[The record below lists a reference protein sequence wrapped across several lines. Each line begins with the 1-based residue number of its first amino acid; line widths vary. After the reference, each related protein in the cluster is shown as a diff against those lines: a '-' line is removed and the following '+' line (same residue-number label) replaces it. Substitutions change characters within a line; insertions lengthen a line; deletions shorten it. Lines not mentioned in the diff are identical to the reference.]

1 MNEREKK
8 NKNMNNDFDEK
19 SLSKKN
25 PKKSKVEQ
33 KAGNDNEK
41 IIADLKIKLNEAE
54 DKLLRE
60 LAENDKLRKRH
71 EKELQDNLKFAIKN
85 FSYELLNV
93 TDNFDRALNSISKND
108 IEKNENYKNLFNGLK
123 AVEKEIYDIFEKNG
137 VKKFD
142 SMGEK
147 FDPERHQAVSKKDS
161 NKDEGIIIEELQK
174 GFMMSERLL
183 RPAMV
188 VVSSGNHDSKN
199 NT

>member
-1 MNEREKK
+1 MDEREKK
-8 NKNMNNDFDEK
+8 NKSMNNDIDGK

-25 PKKSKVEQ
+25 LKKSKVEQ
-33 KAGNDNEK
+33 KVGNDNEK

-60 LAENDKLRKRH
+60 LAENDNLRKRH

-93 TDNFDRALNSISKND
+93 TDNFDRALNSISRND
-108 IEKNENYKNLFNGLK
+108 IEKNENLKNLFNGLK

-188 VVSSGNHDSKN
+188 VVSSGNHHSKN